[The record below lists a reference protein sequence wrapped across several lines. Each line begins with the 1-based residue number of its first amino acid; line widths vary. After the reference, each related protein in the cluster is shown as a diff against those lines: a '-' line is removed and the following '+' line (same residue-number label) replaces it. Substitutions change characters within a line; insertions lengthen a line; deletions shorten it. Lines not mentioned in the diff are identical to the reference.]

1 MYGGGLGIDIL
12 TNDFP
17 EAIGDARPAD
27 FHGERT
33 SLPVDSRCYSC
44 NGLFELE
51 QSVSFIV
58 VGIQGTLVS
67 FLAAAHQKQED
78 CQDGEFN
85 ETPENDTDPEQTA

>member
-1 MYGGGLGIDIL
+1 MVDLVL
-12 TNDFP
+12 TSDFP
-17 EAIGDARPAD
+17 PAIGDARPAD

-67 FLAAAHQKQED
+67 FLTAAHQQQED

-85 ETPENDTDPEQTA
+85 ETTTDDTDSEQAS